1 MKKNILAFAVPAAI
15 TVPAMADN
23 TGKFYIAGDYGTT
36 SWTNNDPFPTPGN
49 LTLAGGYNFSSQLAA
64 EVGYTMFGD
73 STVTIGANS
82 ATIKTS
88 SFYAAAVGSFPIND
102 QFSLFGKLGIS
113 ANKEDVSNSLG
124 TSISNSKSGLMYGL
138 GASYNL
144 SSQTSLRAQ
153 YVNFG
158 DYDSYTLPLKAS
170 IFSLGVAYTF

>member
-1 MKKNILAFAVPAAI
+1 MKKKILAVAILAAI
-15 TVPAMADN
+15 TAPAMADN

-36 SWTNNDPFPTPGN
+36 SWTNNSLFPTPGN

-73 STVTIGANS
+73 STLTGPGGS

-102 QFSLFGKLGIS
+102 QFSLFGKLGITS
-113 ANKEDVSNSLG
+113 NKLDVTGVLPFSE
-124 TSISNSKSGLMYGL
+124 SKSGLMYGL

-144 SSQTSLRAQ
+144 SGQTSLRAQ
-153 YVNFG
+153 YVSFG
-158 DYDSYTLPLKAS
+158 DYDSSTAPLKAS
-170 IFSLGVAYTF
+170 IFSIGVAYTF